1 MMHLRADL
9 EQRFRVELAEFEEQM
24 NMPYVTSIERLA
36 KAEGRTEGRTEG
48 RAEGGAG
55 VLLRLL
61 RRVCGP
67 LPEETAGRVRSL
79 PYPELEALGEELL
92 AFRTL
97 DDLGAW
103 LDAHVCESA
112 E

>member
-1 MMHLRADL
+1 MMHLQADL

-24 NMPYVTSIERLA
+24 NMPYVTSVERLA
-36 KAEGRTEGRTEG
+36 K
-48 RAEGGAG
+48 AEGGAG
-55 VLLRLL
+55 VLLRQLG
-61 RRVCGP
+61 RVCGP
-67 LPEETAGRVRSL
+67 LPEDVEGRIRSL
-79 PYPELEALGEELL
+79 SYPDLEALSEELL

-103 LDAHVCESA
+103 LDAHVSKSA